1 MKNVVVSILLLWGSI
16 SYSQDTIKIPQ
27 VELDNFFKAVDTLR
41 FQDSIKTVLIQDL
54 ENQIY
59 NYNLLS
65 KKDSLIISYKK
76 EEIKLINEQIIL
88 YDRRLNEVDKWYKK
102 PWVGY
107 IAGIAST
114 ILTIHIINYTLP

>member
-1 MKNVVVSILLLWGSI
+1 MKNVVVSMLLLWGSI

-41 FQDSIKTVLIQDL
+41 FQDSVKTVLIQDL

-107 IAGIAST
+107 IAGITST

>member
-41 FQDSIKTVLIQDL
+41 FQDSVKTVLIKDL

>member
-41 FQDSIKTVLIQDL
+41 FQDSVKTVLINDL
-54 ENQIY
+54 ENQVN
-59 NYNLLS
+59 NYSLLS
-65 KKDSLIISYKK
+65 KKDSLIISYKQ
-76 EEIKLINEQIIL
+76 EEIKLINEQILL
-88 YDRRLNEVDKWYKK
+88 YDRRLSEVDKWYKK

>member
-41 FQDSIKTVLIQDL
+41 FQDSVKTVLIQDL

>member
-1 MKNVVVSILLLWGSI
+1 MKNVVVSILLLWGST

-41 FQDSIKTVLIQDL
+41 FQDSVKTVLINDL
-54 ENQIY
+54 ENQVN
-59 NYNLLS
+59 NYSLLS
-65 KKDSLIISYKK
+65 KKDSLIISYKQ
-76 EEIKLINEQIIL
+76 EEIKLINEQILL
-88 YDRRLNEVDKWYKK
+88 YDRRLSEVDKWYKK

>member
-41 FQDSIKTVLIQDL
+41 FQDSVKTVLIQDL

-88 YDRRLNEVDKWYKK
+88 YDRRLSEVDKWYKK

>member
-41 FQDSIKTVLIQDL
+41 FQDSLKTVLIQDL